1 MSFTNKFVLDEQQT
15 HSKNNQDLIK
25 RDNYKQFNNIVLQSI
40 AIALNAPSA
49 HNTQAWKFKILNDTE
64 FLFYVDEN
72 KLLPETDPPAR
83 QIHISCGCFIEAI
96 CIGCVALEH
105 QANVS
110 YFPEGNYLLND
121 IGIKPV
127 AKISLIK
134 TDTKTHELWDYI
146 FTRRMNRTEYHGTI
160 ISNEEHTNIIK
171 NLSISSIINY
181 INTTDEMKKYA
192 EIFRNA
198 MKIEFNTLAANEET
212 RRMFRFND
220 EEAETKRD
228 GLTFA
233 ATGISGLKK
242 TMAQKFTKNTQQSWN
257 SQSVINKGISNFN
270 KGLDS
275 AKGFV
280 LFITNTNSFQN
291 QIDVGRDFYRYTLS
305 LAKNALYMHPLNQ
318 ATQEYSAMDIERK
331 KLDTLGGIKG
341 TQKIQLVARIG
352 RANVPFESFRKHL
365 NDFLIK

>member
-1 MSFTNKFVLDEQQT
+1 
-15 HSKNNQDLIK
+15 
-25 RDNYKQFNNIVLQSI
+25 
-40 AIALNAPSA
+40 
-49 HNTQAWKFKILNDTE
+49 
-64 FLFYVDEN
+64 
-72 KLLPETDPPAR
+72 
-83 QIHISCGCFIEAI
+83 
-96 CIGCVALEH
+96 
-105 QANVS
+105 
-110 YFPEGNYLLND
+110 
-121 IGIKPV
+121 
-127 AKISLIK
+127 
-134 TDTKTHELWDYI
+134 
-146 FTRRMNRTEYHGTI
+146 MNRTEYHGTI